1 MPPTD
6 ASADADTDTVSD
18 ADTAPVT
25 DIGTATSPGAR
36 ESRVAPA
43 PASAADASA
52 DSEDTLDVPLPDELI
67 ALFTEDAG
75 AARTGNLGAGSALAA
90 ASAPAPAPAAKSVPD
105 PTDAPVLDPTE
116 ALVLGPTAAPAS
128 DLSIA
133 DDLLDHVADW
143 GPISTPAG
151 VLHLVSVRVDRDLP
165 IIGRWM
171 NDPAVAAFWGLAG
184 PQNAT
189 EEHLRLHLS
198 GDGRSVP
205 CLGLLEGMPMSYWEI
220 YRADLDP
227 LARHYPARP
236 HDTGV
241 HLLIGAVGDRGR
253 GLGGILLR
261 AVADLAFDKR
271 PACARIVAEPDIRNT
286 PSVAAFL
293 SAGFRFSAEVDL
305 PAKRAALM
313 VRDRSL
319 RHLL

>member
-6 ASADADTDTVSD
+6 ASADADT
-18 ADTAPVT
+18 APVT
-25 DIGTATSPGAR
+25 APGTATSPGDR
-36 ESRVAPA
+36 ESRRAMDA
-43 PASAADASA
+43 GASA
-52 DSEDTLDVPLPDELI
+52 DSEDTLDVPLPDEI
-67 ALFTEDAG
+67 TALFAEEAGGVGAGNPG
-75 AARTGNLGAGSALAA
+75 AASATGGT
-90 ASAPAPAPAAKSVPD
+90 SAPAPDLAAKPVPD
-105 PTDAPVLDPTE
+105 PADAPVLDP
-116 ALVLGPTAAPAS
+116 VGAPAS
-128 DLSIA
+128 DLPLA
-133 DDLLDHVADW
+133 DDLLDHIADW

-151 VLHLVSVRVDRDLP
+151 VLHLVPVRIDRDLP
-165 IIGRWM
+165 IIDRWM

-184 PQNAT
+184 AQNAT
-189 EEHLRLHLS
+189 EEHLGAHLS

-205 CLGLLEGMPMSYWEI
+205 CLGLLEGTPMSYWEI

-253 GLGGILLR
+253 GLGGTLLR

-271 PACARIVAEPDIRNT
+271 PTCARIVAEPDIRNT